1 MNISNI
7 ITPEQLDALIK
18 FGINVL
24 IIIIKIAVVLGIGL
38 LHVAYATYFERKV
51 IGHMQVRLG
60 PMRVGPH
67 GLLQPFADGL
77 KLFFKE
83 DIIPDKADKPVFYL
97 APLIF
102 MASAMIN
109 LSFIPFSY
117 NSYNFVIAN
126 IPFSINFV
134 IANINIGLLFVF
146 AMAGIGVYGIFISGW
161 ASNSKYAFIG
171 GLRSAAQVISYEIAL
186 GLSLVGVMIMAG
198 SLNLTDIV
206 RAQEESIFGMFA
218 IPQIVGFVVFT
229 IAAVAEVNRTPF
241 DMPEAESELVAG
253 YFTEYS
259 GFRFALFFLGEYIA
273 MFIMASMATVCFLGG
288 WTLPW
293 YITKFVPFIT
303 LVPGIV
309 WFLMKVYAFIF
320 FYYWIRATVPRYRY
334 DQLMAIGWKI
344 LIPVALANILVTG
357 LVKIIITTLKGA

>member
-1 MNISNI
+1 MLESI
-7 ITPEQLDALIK
+7 IAPATQDALIK
-18 FGINVL
+18 FGINVV
-24 IIIIKIAVVLGIGL
+24 IIIIKIAVVLGIAL

-67 GLLQPFADGL
+67 GLLQPIADGI

-83 DIIPDKADKPVFYL
+83 DILPANSDKPVFYL
-97 APLIF
+97 APVIF
-102 MASAMIN
+102 MAAAMIN
-109 LSFIPFSY
+109 LSVIPFTGS
-117 NSYNFVIAN
+117 FV
-126 IPFSINFV
+126 V
-134 IANINIGLLFVF
+134 ANINVGLLFIF
-146 AMAGIGVYGIFISGW
+146 AMAGIGVYGVFISGW

-171 GLRSAAQVISYEIAL
+171 GLRSSAQVISYEIAM

-206 RAQEESIFGMFA
+206 KAQQNSVFGIFV
-218 IPQIVGFVVFT
+218 IPQIVGFVVFV
-229 IAAVAEVNRTPF
+229 IAAVAETNRTPF
-241 DMPEAESELVAG
+241 DLPEAESELVAG

-273 MFIMASMATVCFLGG
+273 MFIMASLATVCYLGG
-288 WTLPW
+288 WTMPW
-293 YITKFVPFIT
+293 YIIKVLPF
-303 LVPGIV
+303 LSYVPGIV
-309 WFLMKVYAFIF
+309 WFILKVYAFIF

-357 LVKIIITTLKGA
+357 LVKILLKS

>member
-1 MNISNI
+1 
-7 ITPEQLDALIK
+7 
-18 FGINVL
+18 
-24 IIIIKIAVVLGIGL
+24 
-38 LHVAYATYFERKV
+38 
-51 IGHMQVRLG
+51 MQVRLG

-83 DIIPDKADKPVFYL
+83 DIIPAQADKPVFYL
-97 APLIF
+97 GPVIF
-102 MASAMIN
+102 MAAAMVN
-109 LSFIPFSY
+109 LSVIPFSY
-117 NSYNFVIAN
+117 S
-126 IPFSINFV
+126 FV
-134 IANINIGLLFVF
+134 IANINVGLLFIF

-171 GLRSAAQVISYEIAL
+171 GIRSSAQVISYEIAM

-206 RAQEESIFGMFA
+206 RAQEESVFGMFA
-218 IPQIVGFVVFT
+218 IPQIIGFVVFT

-273 MFIMASMATVCFLGG
+273 MFIMASLATVCFLGG

-293 YITKFVPFIT
+293 YITEVIPFIK

-344 LIPVALANILVTG
+344 LIPIALANILLTG

>member
-1 MNISNI
+1 MSTITNI
-7 ITPEQLDALIK
+7 IAPATLDALIK
-18 FGINVL
+18 FGINVA
-24 IIIIKIAVVLGIGL
+24 IIIIKIVVVLGIGL

-67 GLLQPFADGL
+67 GLLQPIADGI

-83 DIIPDKADKPVFYL
+83 DIIPADADKPVFYL
-97 APLIF
+97 APVIF
-102 MASAMIN
+102 MAASMIN
-109 LSFIPFSY
+109 LAVIPFS
-117 NSYNFVIAN
+117 S
-126 IPFSINFV
+126 NFV
-134 IANINIGLLFVF
+134 IANINVGLLFIF
-146 AMAGIGVYGIFISGW
+146 AIAGLGVYGIFISGW

-171 GLRSAAQVISYEIAL
+171 GIRSSAQVISYEIAM
-186 GLSLVGVMIMAG
+186 GLSLVGVMIKAG

-206 RAQEESIFGMFA
+206 NAQEASRYGMYA
-218 IPQIVGFVVFT
+218 IPQIVAFVVFT
-229 IAAVAEVNRTPF
+229 IAALAETNRTPF
-241 DMPEAESELVAG
+241 DLPEAESELVAG
-253 YFTEYS
+253 YFVEYS

-273 MFIMASMATVCFLGG
+273 MFIMASLAAVCFLGG

-293 YITKFVPFIT
+293 YVTKALPFLT
-303 LVPGIV
+303 YVPGIV
-309 WFLMKVYAFIF
+309 WFLLKVYAFIF

-357 LVKIIITTLKGA
+357 LVKILV

>member
-1 MNISNI
+1 MFENVIG
-7 ITPEQLDALIK
+7 PETLDTLTK
-18 FGINVL
+18 FGINVG
-24 IIIIKIAVVLGIGL
+24 IAIIKIAVVLGIGL

-83 DIIPDKADKPVFYL
+83 DVIPENADKPVFYL
-97 APLIF
+97 GPVIF
-102 MASAMIN
+102 MAAAMVN
-109 LSFIPFSY
+109 LAVIPFAS
-117 NSYNFVIAN
+117 NFVIAD
-126 IPFSINFV
+126 INV
-134 IANINIGLLFVF
+134 GLLFIF
-146 AMAGIGVYGIFISGW
+146 AIAGLGVYGIFISGW

-171 GLRSAAQVISYEIAL
+171 GLRSSAQVLSYEIAM

-198 SLNLTDIV
+198 SLNLTDIIK
-206 RAQEESIFGMFA
+206 AQGESIFGMYA
-218 IPQIVGFVVFT
+218 IPQIVAFVVFT
-229 IAAVAEVNRTPF
+229 IAAVAETNRTPF
-241 DMPEAESELVAG
+241 DLPEAESELVAG

-273 MFIMASMATVCFLGG
+273 MIIMASLATVCFLGG
-288 WTLPW
+288 WTIPW
-293 YITKFVPFIT
+293 YITKVLPF
-303 LVPGIV
+303 LKYVPGII
-309 WFLMKVYAFIF
+309 WFLLKMYAFFF

-344 LIPVALANILVTG
+344 LIPVALANIVVTG
-357 LVKIIITTLKGA
+357 LVKILL